1 MMLANEDDEW
11 EFDDDDDFSWD
22 DDDEEDEEVDED
34 EDLSDIPDYDAEE
47 EDEEEETAPKQTA
60 APEKPQA
67 TKVNYA
73 EVKIE
78 KRPARLD
85 ITKNSEED
93 SRYPNRHTKG
103 DLEDQVKKDFRYMK
117 GKGFFMIQPFL
128 IMDEYPFKTKNSDS
142 DIPRSDGKNVA
153 EDLVL
158 VIGRLPKFKSIEEFK
173 GKPYIRGEIMLVRPG
188 LYDIGQLKPHFA
200 LVIKKKYKVIKQAK
214 IRIRELFDIVKNEL
228 QNGKPFVL
236 YKEFPKKI
244 V

>member
-1 MMLANEDDEW
+1 MMFPNDDEL
-11 EFDDDDDFSWD
+11 ELEDDFSWD
-22 DDDEEDEEVDED
+22 DEDED
-34 EDLSDIPDYDAEE
+34 EDEDYSDVPDYVEE
-47 EDEEEETAPKQTA
+47 EDELPKQNVVPT
-60 APEKPQA
+60 KPQSA
-67 TKVNYA
+67 KVNYA
-73 EVKIE
+73 EVRIE

-93 SRYPNRHTKG
+93 SRIPNRHTKG

-117 GKGFFMIQPFL
+117 GKGYFMVQPFL
-128 IMDEYPFKTKNSDS
+128 IMDEYPFKTKNGDS
-142 DIPRSDGKNVA
+142 DIPRKDGKNVD
-153 EDLVL
+153 EDIVL
-158 VIGRLPKFKSIEEFK
+158 VIGRLPKFKSVEEFK

-214 IRIRELFDIVKNEL
+214 IRVRDLFDVVKNEL

-236 YKEFPKKI
+236 YKEFPKLI

>member
-1 MMLANEDDEW
+1 MFPNDDE
-11 EFDDDDDFSWD
+11 EMEDDDFSWD
-22 DDDEEDEEVDED
+22 DEDDE
-34 EDLSDIPDYDAEE
+34 EE
-47 EDEEEETAPKQTA
+47 EDEDYSDVPDYEEEEELPKQTVV
-60 APEKPQA
+60 PTKPQS

-73 EVKIE
+73 EVRIE

-93 SRYPNRHTKG
+93 SRIPNRHTRG

-117 GKGFFMIQPFL
+117 GKGYFMVQPFL

-142 DIPRSDGKNVA
+142 DIPRKDGKNVD
-153 EDLVL
+153 EDIVL
-158 VIGRLPKFKSIEEFK
+158 VIGRLPKFKSVEEFK

-214 IRIRELFDIVKNEL
+214 IRVRDLFDVVKNEL

-236 YKEFPKKI
+236 YKEFPKLI

>member
-1 MMLANEDDEW
+1 MMFPNDDE
-11 EFDDDDDFSWD
+11 EMEDDDFSWD
-22 DDDEEDEEVDED
+22 DEDDE
-34 EDLSDIPDYDAEE
+34 EE
-47 EDEEEETAPKQTA
+47 EDEDYSDVPDYEEEEELPKQTVV
-60 APEKPQA
+60 PTKPQS

-73 EVKIE
+73 EVRIE

-93 SRYPNRHTKG
+93 SRIPNRHTRG

-117 GKGFFMIQPFL
+117 GKGYFMVQPFL

-142 DIPRSDGKNVA
+142 DIPRKDGKNVD
-153 EDLVL
+153 EDIVL
-158 VIGRLPKFKSIEEFK
+158 VIGRLPKFKSVEEFK

-214 IRIRELFDIVKNEL
+214 IRVRDLFDVVKNEL

-236 YKEFPKKI
+236 YKEFPKLI

>member
-1 MMLANEDDEW
+1 MMFPNDDDEL
-11 EFDDDDDFSWD
+11 ELEDDFSWD
-22 DDDEEDEEVDED
+22 D
-34 EDLSDIPDYDAEE
+34 
-47 EDEEEETAPKQTA
+47 EDEEEEEDYSDLPDYEEEEELPKQTVV
-60 APEKPQA
+60 PTKPQS

-73 EVKIE
+73 EVRIE

-93 SRYPNRHTKG
+93 SRIPNRHTKG

-117 GKGFFMIQPFL
+117 GKGYFMVQPFL
-128 IMDEYPFKTKNSDS
+128 IMDEYPFKTKNGDS
-142 DIPRSDGKNVA
+142 DIPHKDGKNVD
-153 EDLVL
+153 EDIVL
-158 VIGRLPKFKSIEEFK
+158 VIGRLPKFKSVEEFK

-214 IRIRELFDIVKNEL
+214 IRVRDLFDVVKNEL

-236 YKEFPKKI
+236 YKEFPKLI

>member
-1 MMLANEDDEW
+1 MMFPNEDDEF
-11 EFDDDDDFSWD
+11 ELEDDDFSWD
-22 DDDEEDEEVDED
+22 DDDEEEEEEIEED
-34 EDLSDIPDYDAEE
+34 FSDIPDFEE
-47 EDEEEETAPKQTA
+47 EEEETSKQSTQPSKA
-60 APEKPQA
+60 DGGKI
-67 TKVNYA
+67 TYA
-73 EVKIE
+73 ETKLE
-78 KRPARLD
+78 RRPARLD

-93 SRYPNRHTKG
+93 SRIPNRHTKD
-103 DLEDQVKKDFRYMK
+103 DLEDQIKKDFRYMK
-117 GKGFFMIQPFL
+117 GKGYFMIQPFL

-142 DIPRSDGKNVA
+142 DIPRKDGKNVE

-200 LVIKKKYKVIKQAK
+200 LLIKKKYKVIKQAK
-214 IRIRELFDIVKNEL
+214 IRIRELFEKVKNEL
-228 QNGKPFVL
+228 QNGKPFIV

>member
-1 MMLANEDDEW
+1 MMFPNDDE
-11 EFDDDDDFSWD
+11 EMEDDDFSWD
-22 DDDEEDEEVDED
+22 DED
-34 EDLSDIPDYDAEE
+34 EE
-47 EDEEEETAPKQTA
+47 EDEDYSDVPDYEEEEELPKQTVVPTKA
-60 APEKPQA
+60 QS

-73 EVKIE
+73 EVRIE

-93 SRYPNRHTKG
+93 SRIPNRHTKG

-117 GKGFFMIQPFL
+117 GKGYFMVQPFL
-128 IMDEYPFKTKNSDS
+128 IMDEYPFKTKNGDS
-142 DIPRSDGKNVA
+142 DIPRKDGKNVD
-153 EDLVL
+153 EDIVL
-158 VIGRLPKFKSIEEFK
+158 VIGRLPKFKSVEEFK

-214 IRIRELFDIVKNEL
+214 IRVRDLFDVVKNEL

-236 YKEFPKKI
+236 YKEFPKLI
-244 V
+244 I

>member
-1 MMLANEDDEW
+1 MFPNDDE
-11 EFDDDDDFSWD
+11 EMEDDDFSWD
-22 DDDEEDEEVDED
+22 DED
-34 EDLSDIPDYDAEE
+34 EE
-47 EDEEEETAPKQTA
+47 EDEDYSDVPDYEEEEDELPKQNVVPT
-60 APEKPQA
+60 KPQSA
-67 TKVNYA
+67 KVNYA
-73 EVKIE
+73 EVRIE

-93 SRYPNRHTKG
+93 SRIPNRHTKA

-117 GKGFFMIQPFL
+117 GKGYFMVQPFL

-142 DIPRSDGKNVA
+142 DIPRKDGKNVD
-153 EDLVL
+153 EDIVL
-158 VIGRLPKFKSIEEFK
+158 VIGRLPKFKSVEEFK

-214 IRIRELFDIVKNEL
+214 IRVRDLFDVVKNEL
-228 QNGKPFVL
+228 QNGKPFVV
-236 YKEFPKKI
+236 YKEFPKLI

>member
-1 MMLANEDDEW
+1 MMFPNDDEL
-11 EFDDDDDFSWD
+11 ELEDDFSWD
-22 DDDEEDEEVDED
+22 DEDED
-34 EDLSDIPDYDAEE
+34 EDEDYSDVPDY
-47 EDEEEETAPKQTA
+47 EEEEEELPKQNVVPT
-60 APEKPQA
+60 KPQSG
-67 TKVNYA
+67 KVNYA
-73 EVKIE
+73 EVRIE

-93 SRYPNRHTKG
+93 SRIPNRHTKG

-117 GKGFFMIQPFL
+117 GKGYFMVQPFL

-142 DIPRSDGKNVA
+142 DIPRKDGKNVD
-153 EDLVL
+153 EDIVL
-158 VIGRLPKFKSIEEFK
+158 VIGRLPKFKSVEEFK

-214 IRIRELFDIVKNEL
+214 IRVRDLFDVVKNEL

-236 YKEFPKKI
+236 YKEFPKLI

>member
-1 MMLANEDDEW
+1 MFPNDDE
-11 EFDDDDDFSWD
+11 EMEDDDFSWD
-22 DDDEEDEEVDED
+22 D
-34 EDLSDIPDYDAEE
+34 
-47 EDEEEETAPKQTA
+47 EDEEEEDEDYSDVPEYEEEEELPKQTVV
-60 APEKPQA
+60 PTKPQS

-73 EVKIE
+73 EVRIE

-93 SRYPNRHTKG
+93 SRIPNRHTRG

-117 GKGFFMIQPFL
+117 GKGYFMVQPFL

-142 DIPRSDGKNVA
+142 DIPRKDGKNVD
-153 EDLVL
+153 EDIVL
-158 VIGRLPKFKSIEEFK
+158 VIGRLPKFKSVEEFK

-214 IRIRELFDIVKNEL
+214 IRVRDLFDVVKNEL

-236 YKEFPKKI
+236 YKEFPKLI

>member
-1 MMLANEDDEW
+1 MMFPNEDE
-11 EFDDDDDFSWD
+11 EAELEEDFSWD
-22 DDDEEDEEVDED
+22 DDDDDDDED
-34 EDLSDIPDYDAEE
+34 YSDIPDY
-47 EDEEEETAPKQTA
+47 EEEEMPKQAVVPT
-60 APEKPQA
+60 KPQS

-73 EVKIE
+73 EVRIE

-93 SRYPNRHTKG
+93 SRLPNRHTKG

-117 GKGFFMIQPFL
+117 GKGYFMVQPFL

-142 DIPRSDGKNVA
+142 DIPRKDGKNVD

-158 VIGRLPKFKSIEEFK
+158 VIGRLPKFKSTEEFK

-188 LYDIGQLKPHFA
+188 HYDIGQLKPHFA

-214 IRIRELFDIVKNEL
+214 IRVRELFDVVKNEL

-236 YKEFPKKI
+236 YKEFPKLI

>member
-1 MMLANEDDEW
+1 MMFPNDDE
-11 EFDDDDDFSWD
+11 EMEDDDFSWD
-22 DDDEEDEEVDED
+22 DEEE
-34 EDLSDIPDYDAEE
+34 EE
-47 EDEEEETAPKQTA
+47 EDEDYSDVPEYEEEEELPKQTVV
-60 APEKPQA
+60 PTKPQS

-73 EVKIE
+73 EVRIE

-93 SRYPNRHTKG
+93 SRIPNRHTRG

-117 GKGFFMIQPFL
+117 GKGYFMVQPFL
-128 IMDEYPFKTKNSDS
+128 IMDEYPFKTKNGDS
-142 DIPRSDGKNVA
+142 DIPRKDGKNVD
-153 EDLVL
+153 EDIVL
-158 VIGRLPKFKSIEEFK
+158 VIGRLPKFKSVEEFK

-214 IRIRELFDIVKNEL
+214 IRVRDLFDVVKNEL

-236 YKEFPKKI
+236 YKEFPKLI

>member
-1 MMLANEDDEW
+1 MFPNDDE
-11 EFDDDDDFSWD
+11 EMEDDDFSWD
-22 DDDEEDEEVDED
+22 DED
-34 EDLSDIPDYDAEE
+34 EE
-47 EDEEEETAPKQTA
+47 EDEDYSDVPDYEEEEELPKQTVVPTKA
-60 APEKPQA
+60 QS

-73 EVKIE
+73 EVRIE

-93 SRYPNRHTKG
+93 SRIPNRHTKG

-117 GKGFFMIQPFL
+117 GKGYFMVQPFL
-128 IMDEYPFKTKNSDS
+128 IMDEYPFKTKNGDS
-142 DIPRSDGKNVA
+142 DIPRKDGKNVD
-153 EDLVL
+153 EDIVL
-158 VIGRLPKFKSIEEFK
+158 VIGRLPKFKSVEEFK

-214 IRIRELFDIVKNEL
+214 IRVRDLFDVVKNEL

-236 YKEFPKKI
+236 YKEFPKLI
-244 V
+244 I